1 MSWQIRGRAPID
13 GPLLVGIVNVTPDS
27 FSDGGRFFSPE
38 QAIEHG
44 RRLIGD
50 GADIVDVGGESTRP
64 GAEAVSEEEESRR
77 VLPVI
82 EALASGGAVVS
93 VDTSKPTVAW
103 AAIEAGAVIVN
114 DVSASPEMVEIAA
127 RTGAGLV
134 MMHMQGTPRT
144 MQVEPTYVDVV
155 REVRDFLVQRAA
167 FAIERGVDRS
177 QIVIDPGIGF
187 GKTLD
192 HNLDILTHIDVLVG
206 TGYPV
211 LIGTSRKSFLGLL
224 TGETMPE
231 RRDLATAATTALAVA
246 AGVFAVRVH
255 NVAVSRPAMQVADA
269 MVRNAGVEQ

>member
-1 MSWQIRGRAPID
+1 MSWQIRGRAAID
-13 GPLLVGIVNVTPDS
+13 GPLLMGIVNVTPDS
-27 FSDGGRFFSPE
+27 FSDGGRFFSSE

-44 RRLIGD
+44 RRLVAD

-82 EALASGGAVVS
+82 EALASDGAIVS
-93 VDTSKPTVAW
+93 IDTSKPTVAR
-103 AAIEAGAVIVN
+103 AAIEVGASIVN
-114 DVSASPEMVEIAA
+114 DVSASPEMVEIAGE
-127 RTGAGLV
+127 TGAGLV
-134 MMHMQGTPRT
+134 IMHMQGTPRS
-144 MQVEPTYVDVV
+144 MQIDPTYVDVV

-167 FAIERGVDRS
+167 FAVDRGVDKR

-187 GKTLD
+187 GKTLE
-192 HNLDILTHIDVLVG
+192 HNLDILTHIDVFVA
-206 TGYPV
+206 TDYPV
-211 LIGTSRKSFLGLL
+211 LIGASRKSFLGLL

-255 NVAVSRPAMQVADA
+255 NVAVSRPAMQVASA
-269 MVRNAGVEQ
+269 MVRNAGAEQ

>member
-64 GAEAVSEEEESRR
+64 GAEAVSEEEESRT

>member
-1 MSWQIRGRAPID
+1 
-13 GPLLVGIVNVTPDS
+13 VVNVTPDS